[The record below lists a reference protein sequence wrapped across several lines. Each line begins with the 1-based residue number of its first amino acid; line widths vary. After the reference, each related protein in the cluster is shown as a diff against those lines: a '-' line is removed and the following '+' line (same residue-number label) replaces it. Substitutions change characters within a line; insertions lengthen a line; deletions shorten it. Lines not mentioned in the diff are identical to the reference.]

1 MTQMITF
8 PAISGLPDLTMRTTQ
23 MAADQA
29 AQQQSGGGSF
39 LNTLGQL
46 AAETATAVREGEAAT
61 VTGMQGGLPLQS
73 VVEKVMAAERTLQA
87 ALAVRDKAVSSYLEI
102 SRMQI

>member
-1 MTQMITF
+1 MLTF
-8 PAISGLPDLTMRTTQ
+8 SSISSLPELTLRTTQ
-23 MAADQA
+23 ISADQPPA
-29 AQQQSGGGSF
+29 SQPGGASF
-39 LNTLGQL
+39 LDTLGRL

-61 VTGMQGGLPLQS
+61 AAGMQGALPLQS

>member
-1 MTQMITF
+1 MITF
-8 PAISGLPDLTMRTTQ
+8 PGISSLPELTMRTSQTF
-23 MAADQA
+23 A
-29 AQQQSGGGSF
+29 AQSPESQPGGPSF
-39 LNTLGQL
+39 LDTLGRL
-46 AAETATAVREGEAAT
+46 ASETATAVREGEAAT
-61 VTGMQGGLPLQS
+61 AAGMQGALPLQS

>member
-1 MTQMITF
+1 MISMLTF
-8 PAISGLPDLTMRTTQ
+8 STISSSSGLAMRTTE
-23 MAADQA
+23 MSADKSATSQP
-29 AQQQSGGGSF
+29 GGATF
-39 LNTLGQL
+39 LDTLGRL
-46 AAETATAVREGEAAT
+46 AAETATAVREGEAASIA
-61 VTGMQGGLPLQS
+61 GMQGALPLQN